1 MEPSAPSI
9 RQTSLCLPFE
19 NEAHYQTCVEDLKV
33 YRQHI
38 DRLRVAHSEL
48 FPQAIG
54 AGYTFHSQYYSVKQ
68 SLRLRRIK
76 LKATGQVYGI
86 RPSFVLPYMVG
97 RTDALE
103 KALRLRRWGVP
114 FEELA
119 YQFGR
124 DPMYYYRAWVAW
136 GRVSLVGTTVK
147 DDKKLPAHLVADEK
161 HTWVAGEK
169 VYLATT
175 AAAGCLL
182 GASLATEASADA
194 LEKAYGEF
202 ATEAR
207 QVQPAYTP
215 QTVNTDGFH
224 STRVAWPRLFKTIT
238 LILCFLHSVLKI
250 QDRGRGALRQRLLDK
265 AWHVYQAKTKAQ
277 FSQRVR
283 RLREWAQVHLDP
295 GPVQAAVLKLCQRR
309 ADFLLAYAF
318 PDAARTSN
326 TVDRLLNYMDRVL
339 YAMNYFHGTPATAR
353 LAVRAMALQWN
364 VHPYGMRTQRASPRR
379 TSPFADLNGFQY
391 HSNWLHNL
399 LIAASM
405 GGRRL

>member
-1 MEPSAPSI
+1 
-9 RQTSLCLPFE
+9 
-19 NEAHYQTCVEDLKV
+19 V
-33 YRQHI
+33 YRAHI
-38 DRLRVAHSEL
+38 DRLCGEHPEL
-48 FPQAIG
+48 FPEGIG
-54 AGYTFHSQYYSVKQ
+54 SGYGLHSQYYSVKQ
-68 SLRLRRIK
+68 QLLLRRIR
-76 LKATGQVYGI
+76 LKATGKVYLI

-97 RTDALE
+97 RTDDLE

-119 YQFGR
+119 CQFGR
-124 DPMYYYRAWVAW
+124 DPMYYYRAWVSF
-136 GRVSLVGTTVK
+136 GRVALVGTTVK
-147 DDKKLPAHLVADEK
+147 TVAQLPAHLVADEK
-161 HTWVAGEK
+161 HTWVQGEK

-175 AAAGCLL
+175 AANGCLL

-207 QVQPAYTP
+207 QVQPDYTP
-215 QTVNTDGFH
+215 QTVNTDGFQ
-224 STRVAWPRLFKTIT
+224 STRDAWTRVFKTIT

-250 QDRGRGALRQRLLDK
+250 RERCRKALRRRLLDQ
-265 AWHVYQAKTKAQ
+265 AWHVYEAKTKAQ

-283 RLREWAQVHLDP
+283 RLREWAHAHLDP
-295 GPVQAAVLKLCQRR
+295 GPVQEAVLKLCQRR
-309 ADFLLAYAF
+309 GDFLLAYAF

-339 YAMNYFHGTPATAR
+339 YSMNYFHGTTLTAR

-364 VHPYGMRTQRASPRR
+364 FHPYGVRTQRADATRS
-379 TSPFADLNGFQY
+379 SPFADLNGFQY
-391 HSNWLHNL
+391 HPNWLHNL